1 MKTELQSFYSLVR
14 KMQVAMLVTRQ
25 RDGHLVS
32 RPMANQRAATGADLW
47 FVTSAG
53 SAKLAEIGFDPHV
66 NVTYYRNKSREW
78 VSVSGHA
85 TASTDRL
92 TIHKVFR
99 SAWKVW
105 FPPGEDPRYG
115 TADDP
120 RIVLIGIDIHSASF
134 MTIDKPQPVVL
145 FELAKSLITGAP
157 LTVGTLHELEP
168 SDT

>member
-1 MKTELQSFYSLVR
+1 MKTELHAFYSLVG
-14 KMQVAMLVTRQ
+14 KMNVAMLVTRQ
-25 RDGHLVS
+25 QGGHLVS
-32 RPMANQRAATGADLW
+32 RPMANQRAVPGADLW

-85 TASTDRL
+85 TVSTDRL
-92 TIHKVFR
+92 TVHKLFR
-99 SAWKVW
+99 SAWKMW
-105 FPPGEDPRYG
+105 FPAGEDPRHG

-120 RIVLIGIDIHSASF
+120 RIVLIGVDIHSASF
-134 MTIDKPQPVVL
+134 MTVDKPQPVVL
-145 FELAKSLITGAP
+145 FELAKSILTGVPPAF
-157 LTVGTLHELEP
+157 GTMHELES